1 MGLRL
6 ISLPRGPTHFLF
18 AMISVEL
25 WRARIG
31 TASCRGCSS
40 VSLSSFFFH
49 VCTCRS
55 VRSQVKHS
63 SDSVPSITVR
73 AGIEVE
79 ERSPAAHSDDEYCS
93 LLSSA
98 ISIKRFLLSY
108 FYLPLLSSFSG
119 CVSSSSCSL
128 LSRSV
133 LLLIAIISQQLLILS
148 GDIETNPGP
157 KHRGESCSYQRSSL

>member
-1 MGLRL
+1 MP
-6 ISLPRGPTHFLF
+6 SPAVLPHFPF

-25 WRARIG
+25 WRARILG

-49 VCTCRS
+49 FCTCRT
-55 VRSQVKHS
+55 VRSQVKYS
-63 SDSVPSITVR
+63 SAVPSITVR
-73 AGIEVE
+73 AGEVE
-79 ERSPAAHSDDEYCS
+79 ERSPAAHSDDEYGS
-93 LLSSA
+93 LLLPA

-119 CVSSSSCSL
+119 SCSL
-128 LSRSV
+128 LSRGV
-133 LLLIAIISQQLLILS
+133 LLLIAIILSQLLIMS

-157 KHRGESCSYQRSSL
+157 KRKGESYHY